1 MKRAAKE
8 VAGEKKAV
16 FVVGGGH
23 IDVEPRVIV
32 APTVFPKVRV
42 HVRWCRLGSLRS
54 ADELAGKPIVVKEE
68 GGPVR

>member
-23 IDVEPRVIV
+23 VDVEPRVIV
-32 APTVFPKVRV
+32 APAVFPIVREN
-42 HVRWCRLGSLRS
+42 VRW
-54 ADELAGKPIVVKEE
+54 
-68 GGPVR
+68 

>member
-8 VAGEKKAV
+8 VAGEEKAV
-16 FVVGGGH
+16 FVVDGGH
-23 IDVEPRVIV
+23 VDVEPRVIV
-32 APTVFPKVRV
+32 APAVFPIFKA

-54 ADELAGKPIVVKEE
+54 ADELAGKPVVVKEE

>member
-16 FVVGGGH
+16 FVVGGH
-23 IDVEPRVIV
+23 VDVEPRVV
-32 APTVFPKVRV
+32 AAPAVFSPGRV

-54 ADELAGKPIVVKEE
+54 ADELAGKPVVVKEE

>member
-8 VAGEKKAV
+8 VAGEKKAI
-16 FVVGGGH
+16 FVGGRH

-42 HVRWCRLGSLRS
+42 NGRWCRLGSLCG
-54 ADELAGKPIVVKEE
+54 ANELAGKPIVVKEE
-68 GGPVR
+68 GGLVR